1 MNIIINGWEYLTEIN
16 PINMPV
22 EQKIQNNYLL
32 EYNLAYHMFLKEMCI
47 DINDLNLIK
56 NNNSETKYKYIFD
69 ISTENDIINNNSE
82 FPIKFYKSKFINY
95 KNKKLKIDLI
105 NYYKPLGFY
114 VKGPFELINGSNVN
128 KYYIEL
134 FWHKD

>member
-1 MNIIINGWEYLTEIN
+1 
-16 PINMPV
+16 
-22 EQKIQNNYLL
+22 
-32 EYNLAYHMFLKEMCI
+32 MCI